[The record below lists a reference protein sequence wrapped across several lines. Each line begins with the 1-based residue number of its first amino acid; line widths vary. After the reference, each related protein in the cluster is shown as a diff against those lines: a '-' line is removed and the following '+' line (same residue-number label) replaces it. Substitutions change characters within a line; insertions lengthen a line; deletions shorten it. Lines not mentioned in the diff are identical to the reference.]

1 MVTRTKQA
9 VPTVPPFAMPTWIR
23 PLVGAGDDG
32 AVLAGGWTSAQQFD
46 VVTRAADGQHL
57 ITRMSEDAII
67 EQADDRNKAA
77 AVLENIY
84 KPRADFAGLE
94 MSKPHV
100 MGVINTTPDSFSDGG
115 AHLAPATAIASGMA
129 MSRAGASI
137 IDIGGESTRPGA
149 EAITRNQELA
159 RVLPPITGL
168 SRQNIRISIDTRH
181 AEVMTRACAAGAAVI
196 NDVEAL
202 RRDGA
207 VDAAAASGAPV
218 IIMHMQGQPET
229 MQDEPHYDFAPV
241 DIYQFLE
248 ERIEAAMA
256 AGIAKSHIAV
266 DPGFGFGKTVA
277 HNLQILNWL
286 SLFHGLGVPILF
298 GASRKSTIAKLSKG
312 EPADQRLAG
321 SLALAMAAYRQG
333 AQILRVHDV
342 AETVQALAVEQALLQ
357 GWVII
362 VSALVIWGQAILN

>member
-1 MVTRTKQA
+1 MGKHIAQA

-23 PLVGAGDDG
+23 PVVGVGDAG
-32 AVLAGGWTSAQQFD
+32 AVLAGGWIRAQQFD
-46 VVTRAADGQHL
+46 VVTRDEDGQHL

-67 EQADDRNKAA
+67 DHADDRNKAA
-77 AVLENIY
+77 AVLENLY

-94 MSKPHV
+94 MAKPHL

-115 AHLAPATAIASGMA
+115 AHLAPATAIASGMS
-129 MSRAGASI
+129 MWQAGASV

-149 EAITRNQELA
+149 APITRNQELA

-168 SRQNIRISIDTRH
+168 ARQNIRLSIDTRH
-181 AEVMTRACAAGAAVI
+181 AEVMTRACAAGAAII

-207 VDAAAASGAPV
+207 LVAAAASGAPV

-229 MQDEPHYDFAPV
+229 MQDEPHYEFAPV

-248 ERIEAAMA
+248 ERIDAAVA

-298 GASRKSTIAKLSKG
+298 GASRKSTIAKLSKD

-333 AQILRVHDV
+333 AQLLRVHDV
-342 AETVQALAVEQALLQ
+342 GETAQALAVEQALLQ
-357 GWVII
+357 AG
-362 VSALVIWGQAILN
+362 

>member
-1 MVTRTKQA
+1 MGKHIAQA

-23 PLVGAGDDG
+23 PVVGVGDAGT
-32 AVLAGGWTSAQQFD
+32 VLAGGWIKAQQFD
-46 VVTRAADGQHL
+46 VVTRDEDDQHL

-67 EQADDRNKAA
+67 DHADDRNKAA
-77 AVLENIY
+77 AVLENLY

-94 MSKPHV
+94 MAKPHL

-129 MSRAGASI
+129 MWQAGASV

-149 EAITRNQELA
+149 APITRNQELA

-168 SRQNIRISIDTRH
+168 AQQNIRISIDTRH
-181 AEVMTRACAAGAAVI
+181 AEVMTRACAAGAAII

-207 VDAAAASGAPV
+207 LDAAAASGAPV

-229 MQDEPHYDFAPV
+229 MQDEPHYEFAPV

-248 ERIEAAMA
+248 ERIDAAVA

-298 GASRKSTIAKLSKG
+298 GASRKSTIAKLSKD
-312 EPADQRLAG
+312 EPPDQRLAG
-321 SLALAMAAYRQG
+321 SLTLAMAAYRQG
-333 AQILRVHDV
+333 AQLLRVHDV
-342 AETVQALAVEQALLQ
+342 GETAQALAVEQALLQ
-357 GWVII
+357 A
-362 VSALVIWGQAILN
+362 S

>member
-1 MVTRTKQA
+1 MGKHTAQA

-23 PLVGAGDDG
+23 PVVGVGDG
-32 AVLAGGWTSAQQFD
+32 GTVLAGGWIRAQQFD
-46 VVTRAADGQHL
+46 VVTRDEDGQHL
-57 ITRMSEDAII
+57 ITRMSEDAIVDH
-67 EQADDRNKAA
+67 ADDRNKAA
-77 AVLENIY
+77 AMLENLY

-94 MSKPHV
+94 MAKPHL

-129 MSRAGASI
+129 MWQAGASV

-149 EAITRNQELA
+149 APITRNQELA

-168 SRQNIRISIDTRH
+168 ARQNIRLSIDTRH
-181 AEVMTRACAAGAAVI
+181 AEVMTRACAAGAAII

-207 VDAAAASGAPV
+207 LDAAAASGAPV

-229 MQDEPHYDFAPV
+229 MQDEPHYEFAPV

-248 ERIEAAMA
+248 ERIDAAVA

-298 GASRKSTIAKLSKG
+298 GASRKSTIAKLSKD

-333 AQILRVHDV
+333 AQLLRVHDV
-342 AETVQALAVEQALLQ
+342 GETAQALAVEQALLQ
-357 GWVII
+357 AG
-362 VSALVIWGQAILN
+362 

>member
-1 MVTRTKQA
+1 MGKHIAQA

-23 PLVGAGDDG
+23 PVVGVGDG
-32 AVLAGGWTSAQQFD
+32 GTVLAGGWIKAQQFD
-46 VVTRAADGQHL
+46 VVTRDEDGRHL

-67 EQADDRNKAA
+67 DHADDRNKAL
-77 AVLENIY
+77 AVLENLY

-94 MSKPHV
+94 MAKPHL

-115 AHLAPATAIASGMA
+115 AHLAPGTAIASGMA
-129 MSRAGASI
+129 MWQAGASV

-149 EAITRNQELA
+149 TPITRNQELA

-168 SRQNIRISIDTRH
+168 ARQNIHLSIDTRH
-181 AEVMTRACAAGAAVI
+181 AEVMTRACAAGAAII

-207 VDAAAASGAPV
+207 LDAAAASGASV

-229 MQDEPHYDFAPV
+229 MQDEPHYEFAPV

-248 ERIEAAMA
+248 ERVDAAVA

-298 GASRKSTIAKLSKG
+298 GASRKSTIAKLSKD

-333 AQILRVHDV
+333 AQLLRVHDV
-342 AETVQALAVEQALLQ
+342 GETAQALAVEQALLQ
-357 GWVII
+357 AG
-362 VSALVIWGQAILN
+362 

>member
-1 MVTRTKQA
+1 MGKHIAQA

-23 PLVGAGDDG
+23 PVVEVGDG
-32 AVLAGGWTSAQQFD
+32 GTVLAGGWIRAQQFD
-46 VVTRAADGQHL
+46 VVTRDEDGQHL

-67 EQADDRNKAA
+67 DHTDDRNKAA
-77 AVLENIY
+77 AVLENLY

-94 MSKPHV
+94 MAKPHL

-115 AHLAPATAIASGMA
+115 ANLAPATAIASGMA
-129 MSRAGASI
+129 MWQAGASV

-149 EAITRNQELA
+149 APITRNQELA

-168 SRQNIRISIDTRH
+168 AQRNIRLSIDTRH
-181 AEVMTRACAAGAAVI
+181 AEVMTRACAAGAVII
-196 NDVEAL
+196 NDIEAL
-202 RRDGA
+202 RGDGA
-207 VDAAAASGAPV
+207 LDAAAASGAPV

-229 MQDEPHYDFAPV
+229 MQDEPHYEFAPV

-248 ERIEAAMA
+248 ERIDAAVA

-277 HNLQILNWL
+277 HNLQILSWL

-298 GASRKSTIAKLSKG
+298 GASRKSTIAKLSKD
-312 EPADQRLAG
+312 EPPDQRLAG
-321 SLALAMAAYRQG
+321 SLTLAMAAYRQG
-333 AQILRVHDV
+333 AQLLRVHDV
-342 AETVQALAVEQALLQ
+342 GETAQALAVEQALLQ
-357 GWVII
+357 A
-362 VSALVIWGQAILN
+362 S

>member
-1 MVTRTKQA
+1 MGKHTQA

-23 PLVGAGDDG
+23 PVVGVGDG
-32 AVLAGGWTSAQQFD
+32 STVLAGGWIRAQQFD
-46 VVTRAADGQHL
+46 VVTRDEDGQHL
-57 ITRMSEDAII
+57 ITRMSEDAIVDH
-67 EQADDRNKAA
+67 ADDRNKAA
-77 AVLENIY
+77 AVLENLY

-94 MSKPHV
+94 MAKPHL
-100 MGVINTTPDSFSDGG
+100 MGVVNTTPDSFSDGG

-129 MSRAGASI
+129 MCQAGASV

-149 EAITRNQELA
+149 APITRNQELA

-168 SRQNIRISIDTRH
+168 ARQNIRLSIDTRH
-181 AEVMTRACAAGAAVI
+181 AEVMTRACAAGAAII

-207 VDAAAASGAPV
+207 LDAAAESGAPV
-218 IIMHMQGQPET
+218 IIMHMQGQPEN
-229 MQDEPHYDFAPV
+229 MQDEPHYEFAPV

-248 ERIEAAMA
+248 ERVDAVVA

-298 GASRKSTIAKLSKG
+298 GASRKSTIAKLSKD
-312 EPADQRLAG
+312 EPANQRLAG
-321 SLALAMAAYRQG
+321 SLTLAMAAYRQG
-333 AQILRVHDV
+333 AQLLRVHDV
-342 AETVQALAVEQALLQ
+342 GETAQALAVEQALLQ
-357 GWVII
+357 TG
-362 VSALVIWGQAILN
+362 

>member
-1 MVTRTKQA
+1 MGKHIVQA
-9 VPTVPPFAMPTWIR
+9 VPAVPPFAMPTWIR
-23 PLVGAGDDG
+23 PVVEVGDG
-32 AVLAGGWTSAQQFD
+32 GTVLAGGWIRAQQFD
-46 VVTRAADGQHL
+46 VVTRDEDGQHL
-57 ITRMSEDAII
+57 ITRMSEDAIVDH
-67 EQADDRNKAA
+67 ADDRNKAA
-77 AVLENIY
+77 AVLENLY

-94 MSKPHV
+94 MAKPHL

-129 MSRAGASI
+129 MFQAGASV

-149 EAITRNQELA
+149 TPITRNQELA

-168 SRQNIRISIDTRH
+168 ARQNIRLSIDTRH
-181 AEVMTRACAAGAAVI
+181 AEVMTRACAAGAAII

-207 VDAAAASGAPV
+207 LDAAAASGAPV

-229 MQDEPHYDFAPV
+229 MQDEPHYEFAPV

-248 ERIEAAMA
+248 ERIDATVA

-298 GASRKSTIAKLSKG
+298 GASRKSTIAKLSKD

-333 AQILRVHDV
+333 AQLLRVHDV
-342 AETVQALAVEQALLQ
+342 GETAQALAVEQALLQ
-357 GWVII
+357 AG
-362 VSALVIWGQAILN
+362 

>member
-1 MVTRTKQA
+1 MGKHIVQA

-23 PLVGAGDDG
+23 PVVGVGDAGT
-32 AVLAGGWTSAQQFD
+32 VLAGGWIRAQQFD
-46 VVTRAADGQHL
+46 VVTRDEDGQHL

-67 EQADDRNKAA
+67 DHADDRNKAS
-77 AVLENIY
+77 AVLENLH

-94 MSKPHV
+94 MAKPHL

-129 MSRAGASI
+129 MWQAGASV

-149 EAITRNQELA
+149 APITRNQELA

-168 SRQNIRISIDTRH
+168 ARQNIRLSIDTRH
-181 AEVMTRACAAGAAVI
+181 AEVMTRACAAGAAII

-207 VDAAAASGAPV
+207 LVAAAASGAPV

-229 MQDEPHYDFAPV
+229 MQDEPHYEFAPV

-248 ERIEAAMA
+248 ERIDAAMA

-298 GASRKSTIAKLSKG
+298 GASRKSTIAKLSKD

-333 AQILRVHDV
+333 AQLLRVHDV
-342 AETVQALAVEQALLQ
+342 GETAQALAVEQALLQ
-357 GWVII
+357 AG
-362 VSALVIWGQAILN
+362 

>member
-1 MVTRTKQA
+1 MQDEVTAARNKQMA
-9 VPTVPPFAMPTWIR
+9 PTVPPFAEPTWIR

-32 AVLAGGWTSAQQFD
+32 AILAGGWARSQHFD
-46 VVTRAADGQHL
+46 VVTHSVDGRQL

-67 EQADDRNKAA
+67 EKADNRNKAA
-77 AVLENIY
+77 DVLDNIY
-84 KPRADFAGLE
+84 KQRVDFAGLE
-94 MSKPHV
+94 MSKPNV
-100 MGVINTTPDSFSDGG
+100 MGVINATPDSFSDGG
-115 AHLAPATAIASGMA
+115 AHLAPATAISSGMA
-129 MSRAGASI
+129 MSRSGASI

-149 EAITRNQELA
+149 GAITRNQELA
-159 RVLPPITGL
+159 RVLPTISGL

-181 AEVMTRACAAGAAVI
+181 AEVMKRACAAGAAVI
-196 NDVEAL
+196 NDVEGL
-202 RRDGA
+202 RREGA

-229 MQDEPHYDFAPV
+229 MQDEPHYDFAPI

-256 AGIAKSHIAV
+256 AGIAKSNIAV
-266 DPGFGFGKTVA
+266 DPGFGFGKTVL

-286 SLFHGLGVPILF
+286 SLFHGLGVPILV

-312 EPADQRLAG
+312 ESADQRLAG
-321 SLALAMAAYRQG
+321 SLVLAMAAYRQG

-357 GWVII
+357 
-362 VSALVIWGQAILN
+362 AE

>member
-1 MVTRTKQA
+1 MGKHIAQA

-23 PLVGAGDDG
+23 PVVGVGDAGTL
-32 AVLAGGWTSAQQFD
+32 LAGGWIRAQQFD
-46 VVTRAADGQHL
+46 VVTRDEDGQHL

-67 EQADDRNKAA
+67 DHADDRNKAA
-77 AVLENIY
+77 AVLENLY

-94 MSKPHV
+94 MAKPHL

-129 MSRAGASI
+129 MWQAGASV

-149 EAITRNQELA
+149 APITRNQELA

-168 SRQNIRISIDTRH
+168 ARQNIRLSIDTRH
-181 AEVMTRACAAGAAVI
+181 AEVMTRACAAGAAII

-207 VDAAAASGAPV
+207 LDAAAASGAPV

-229 MQDEPHYDFAPV
+229 MQDEPHYEFAPV

-248 ERIEAAMA
+248 ERVDAAVA

-298 GASRKSTIAKLSKG
+298 GASRKSTIAKLSKD

-333 AQILRVHDV
+333 AQLLRVHDV
-342 AETVQALAVEQALLQ
+342 GETAQALAVEQALLQ
-357 GWVII
+357 AG
-362 VSALVIWGQAILN
+362 

>member
-1 MVTRTKQA
+1 MGKHIAQA
-9 VPTVPPFAMPTWIR
+9 VPTVPPFSMPTWLR
-23 PLVGAGDDG
+23 PVVGVGDAGT
-32 AVLAGGWTSAQQFD
+32 VLAGGWIRAQQFD
-46 VVTRAADGQHL
+46 VVTRDEDGQHL

-67 EQADDRNKAA
+67 DHADDRNKAL
-77 AVLENIY
+77 AVLENLY

-94 MSKPHV
+94 MAKPHL

-129 MSRAGASI
+129 MWQAGASV

-149 EAITRNQELA
+149 APITRNQELA

-168 SRQNIRISIDTRH
+168 ARQNIRLSIDTRH
-181 AEVMTRACAAGAAVI
+181 AEVMTRACAAGAAII

-207 VDAAAASGAPV
+207 LDAAVASGAPV

-229 MQDEPHYDFAPV
+229 MQDEPHYEFAPV

-248 ERIEAAMA
+248 ERIDAAVA
-256 AGIAKSHIAV
+256 AGIGKSHIAV

-298 GASRKSTIAKLSKG
+298 GASRKSTIAKLSKD

-333 AQILRVHDV
+333 AQLLRVHDV
-342 AETVQALAVEQALLQ
+342 GETAQALAVEQALLQ
-357 GWVII
+357 A
-362 VSALVIWGQAILN
+362 S

>member
-1 MVTRTKQA
+1 MGKHKAQA

-23 PLVGAGDDG
+23 PVVGVGDAGT
-32 AVLAGGWTSAQQFD
+32 VLAGGWIRAQQFD
-46 VVTRAADGQHL
+46 VVTRDEDGQHL

-67 EQADDRNKAA
+67 DHADDRNKAL
-77 AVLENIY
+77 AVLENLY

-94 MSKPHV
+94 MAKPHL

-115 AHLAPATAIASGMA
+115 AHLAPATAIASGMS
-129 MSRAGASI
+129 MWQAGASV

-149 EAITRNQELA
+149 APITRNQELA

-168 SRQNIRISIDTRH
+168 ARQNIRLSIDTRH
-181 AEVMTRACAAGAAVI
+181 AEVMTRACAAGASII

-207 VDAAAASGAPV
+207 LVAAAASGAPV

-229 MQDEPHYDFAPV
+229 MQDEPHYEFAPV

-248 ERIEAAMA
+248 ERIDAAVA

-298 GASRKSTIAKLSKG
+298 GASRKSTIAKLSKD

-333 AQILRVHDV
+333 AQLLRVHDV
-342 AETVQALAVEQALLQ
+342 GETAQALAVEQALLQ
-357 GWVII
+357 AG
-362 VSALVIWGQAILN
+362 

>member
-1 MVTRTKQA
+1 MGKHIAQA

-23 PLVGAGDDG
+23 PVVGMGDG
-32 AVLAGGWTSAQQFD
+32 GTVLAEGWIRARQFD
-46 VVTRAADGQHL
+46 VVTRDEDGQHL
-57 ITRMSEDAII
+57 ITRMSEGAII
-67 EQADDRNKAA
+67 YHADDRNKAA
-77 AVLENIY
+77 AVLENLY

-94 MSKPHV
+94 MSKPHL

-129 MSRAGASI
+129 MWQAGASV

-149 EAITRNQELA
+149 APITRNQELV

-168 SRQNIRISIDTRH
+168 ARQNIRLSIDTRH
-181 AEVMTRACAAGAAVI
+181 AEVMKRACAAGAAII

-207 VDAAAASGAPV
+207 LDAAVASGAPV

-229 MQDEPHYDFAPV
+229 MQDEPHYEFAPV

-248 ERIEAAMA
+248 ERIDAAVA
-256 AGIAKSHIAV
+256 AGIGKSHIAV

-298 GASRKSTIAKLSKG
+298 GGSRKSTIAKLSKD
-312 EPADQRLAG
+312 EPANQRLAG

-333 AQILRVHDV
+333 AQLLRVHDV
-342 AETVQALAVEQALLQ
+342 GETAQALAVEQALLQ
-357 GWVII
+357 AG
-362 VSALVIWGQAILN
+362 

>member
-1 MVTRTKQA
+1 MGKHIAQA

-23 PLVGAGDDG
+23 PVVGVGDAGT
-32 AVLAGGWTSAQQFD
+32 VLAGGWIRAQQFD
-46 VVTRAADGQHL
+46 VVIRDENGQHL

-67 EQADDRNKAA
+67 DHADDRNKAA
-77 AVLENIY
+77 AVLENLY
-84 KPRADFAGLE
+84 GPRADFAGLE
-94 MSKPHV
+94 MVKSHL

-115 AHLAPATAIASGMA
+115 AHLAPATAITSGMA
-129 MSRAGASI
+129 MWQAGASV

-149 EAITRNQELA
+149 APITRNQELA

-168 SRQNIRISIDTRH
+168 ARQNIRLSIDTRH
-181 AEVMTRACAAGAAVI
+181 AEVMKRACAAGAAII

-207 VDAAAASGAPV
+207 LDAAAESGAPV
-218 IIMHMQGQPET
+218 IIMHMQGQPEN
-229 MQDEPHYDFAPV
+229 MQDEPHYEFAPV

-248 ERIEAAMA
+248 ERIDAAVA
-256 AGIAKSHIAV
+256 AGIGKSHIAV

-298 GASRKSTIAKLSKG
+298 GASRKSTIAKLSKD
-312 EPADQRLAG
+312 EQADQRLAG

-333 AQILRVHDV
+333 AQLLRVHDV
-342 AETVQALAVEQALLQ
+342 GETAQALAVEQALLQ
-357 GWVII
+357 AG
-362 VSALVIWGQAILN
+362 

>member
-1 MVTRTKQA
+1 MQDRTIGKHIAQA

-23 PLVGAGDDG
+23 PVVEVGEGG
-32 AVLAGGWTSAQQFD
+32 TVLAGGWTRAQQFD
-46 VVTRAADGQHL
+46 VVTRDEDGQHL

-67 EQADDRNKAA
+67 DHADDRNKAS
-77 AVLENIY
+77 AVLGNLY

-94 MSKPHV
+94 MAKPHL

-115 AHLAPATAIASGMA
+115 AHLASATAIASGMV
-129 MSRAGASI
+129 MWQAGASV

-149 EAITRNQELA
+149 APITRNQELA

-168 SRQNIRISIDTRH
+168 ARQNIRLSIDTRH
-181 AEVMTRACAAGAAVI
+181 AEVMTRACAAGAAII

-207 VDAAAASGAPV
+207 LDAAAASGAPV

-229 MQDEPHYDFAPV
+229 MQDEPHYEFAPV

-248 ERIEAAMA
+248 ERIDAAVA

-298 GASRKSTIAKLSKG
+298 GASRKSTIAKLSKD
-312 EPADQRLAG
+312 EPANQRLAG

-333 AQILRVHDV
+333 AQLLRVHDV
-342 AETVQALAVEQALLQ
+342 GETAQALAVEQALH
-357 GWVII
+357 
-362 VSALVIWGQAILN
+362 QAG

>member
-1 MVTRTKQA
+1 MGKHIAQA

-23 PLVGAGDDG
+23 PVVGVGDG
-32 AVLAGGWTSAQQFD
+32 GTVLAGGWIRAQQFD
-46 VVTRAADGQHL
+46 VVTRDEDGQHL

-67 EQADDRNKAA
+67 DHADDRNKAA
-77 AVLENIY
+77 AVLENLY

-94 MSKPHV
+94 MAKPHL

-129 MSRAGASI
+129 MWQAGASV

-149 EAITRNQELA
+149 APITRNQELA

-168 SRQNIRISIDTRH
+168 ARQNIRLSIDTRH
-181 AEVMTRACAAGAAVI
+181 AEVMTRACAAGAAII

-207 VDAAAASGAPV
+207 LDAAAASGAPV

-229 MQDEPHYDFAPV
+229 MQDEPHYEFAPV

-248 ERIEAAMA
+248 ERIDAAVA

-298 GASRKSTIAKLSKG
+298 GASRKSTIAKLSKD

-333 AQILRVHDV
+333 AQLLRVHDV
-342 AETVQALAVEQALLQ
+342 GETAQALAVEQALLQ
-357 GWVII
+357 AG
-362 VSALVIWGQAILN
+362 

>member
-1 MVTRTKQA
+1 MIIRTNQSAPVT
-9 VPTVPPFAMPTWIR
+9 PPFAMPTWIR
-23 PLVGAGDDG
+23 PIVGASDNG
-32 AVLAGGWTSAQQFD
+32 AVVAGGWTSTQQFD
-46 VVTRAADGQHL
+46 VVIRAADGRFM
-57 ITRMSEDAII
+57 ITCMSEDAII
-67 EQADDRNKAA
+67 EQADNRNKAV
-77 AVLENIY
+77 AVFENLY
-84 KPRADFAGLE
+84 KPRANFAGLK

-100 MGVINTTPDSFSDGG
+100 MGVINVTPDSFSDGG
-115 AHLAPATAIASGMA
+115 VHLAPGNAFASGMA
-129 MSRAGASI
+129 MSQAGASI

-159 RVLPPITGL
+159 RVLPPIAGL
-168 SRQNIRISIDTRH
+168 SRQNLLISIDSRH

-202 RRDGA
+202 RRNGA
-207 VDAAAASGAPV
+207 IDAAAASGVPV

-229 MQDEPHYDFAPV
+229 MQDEPHYDFAPI

-256 AGIAKSHIAV
+256 AGIAKSDIAI

-312 EPADQRLAG
+312 EPAEKRLAG
-321 SLALAMAAYRQG
+321 SLALAMAAFRQG

-342 AETVQALAVEQALLQ
+342 AETVQALAVEQAMLKA
-357 GWVII
+357 G
-362 VSALVIWGQAILN
+362 

>member
-1 MVTRTKQA
+1 MGKHIAQA

-23 PLVGAGDDG
+23 PVVGVGDAGT
-32 AVLAGGWTSAQQFD
+32 VLAGGWIRAQQFD
-46 VVTRAADGQHL
+46 VVTRDEDGQHL

-67 EQADDRNKAA
+67 DHADDRNKAA
-77 AVLENIY
+77 AVLENLC

-94 MSKPHV
+94 MAKPHL

-115 AHLAPATAIASGMA
+115 AHLAIATAITSAMA
-129 MSRAGASI
+129 MWQAGASV

-149 EAITRNQELA
+149 APITRNQELA

-168 SRQNIRISIDTRH
+168 ARQNIRLSIDTRH
-181 AEVMTRACAAGAAVI
+181 AEVMTRACAAGAAII

-207 VDAAAASGAPV
+207 LDAAAASGAPV

-229 MQDEPHYDFAPV
+229 MQDEPHYEFAPV

-248 ERIEAAMA
+248 ERIDAAVA

-277 HNLQILNWL
+277 HNLQILNWI

-298 GASRKSTIAKLSKG
+298 GASRKSTIAKLSKD

-333 AQILRVHDV
+333 AQLLRVHDV
-342 AETVQALAVEQALLQ
+342 GETAQALAVEQALLQ
-357 GWVII
+357 AG
-362 VSALVIWGQAILN
+362 

>member
-1 MVTRTKQA
+1 MGKHIAQA

-23 PLVGAGDDG
+23 PVVGVGNG
-32 AVLAGGWTSAQQFD
+32 GTVLAGGWIRAQQFD
-46 VVTRAADGQHL
+46 VVTRDEDGQHL

-67 EQADDRNKAA
+67 DHADDRNKAA
-77 AVLENIY
+77 AVLENLY

-94 MSKPHV
+94 MAKPHL

-129 MSRAGASI
+129 MWQAGASV

-149 EAITRNQELA
+149 APITRNQELA

-168 SRQNIRISIDTRH
+168 ARQNIRLSIDTRH
-181 AEVMTRACAAGAAVI
+181 AEVMTRACAAGAAII

-207 VDAAAASGAPV
+207 LDAAAASGAPV

-229 MQDEPHYDFAPV
+229 MQDEPHYEFAPV

-248 ERIEAAMA
+248 ERIDAAVA

-298 GASRKSTIAKLSKG
+298 GASRKSTIAKLSKN

-333 AQILRVHDV
+333 AQLLRVHDV
-342 AETVQALAVEQALLQ
+342 GETAQALAVEQALLQ
-357 GWVII
+357 AG
-362 VSALVIWGQAILN
+362 

>member
-1 MVTRTKQA
+1 MGKHIAQA

-23 PLVGAGDDG
+23 PVVGVGDAG
-32 AVLAGGWTSAQQFD
+32 AVLAGGWIRAQQFD
-46 VVTRAADGQHL
+46 VVTRDEDGQHL

-67 EQADDRNKAA
+67 DHADDRNKAA
-77 AVLENIY
+77 AVLENLY

-94 MSKPHV
+94 MAKPHL

-129 MSRAGASI
+129 MWQAGASV

-149 EAITRNQELA
+149 APITRNQELA

-168 SRQNIRISIDTRH
+168 ARQNIRLSIDTRH
-181 AEVMTRACAAGAAVI
+181 AEVMTRACAAGAAII

-207 VDAAAASGAPV
+207 LDAAAASGAPV

-229 MQDEPHYDFAPV
+229 MQDEPHYEFAPV

-248 ERIEAAMA
+248 ERIDAAVA
-256 AGIAKSHIAV
+256 AGIGKSHIAV

-298 GASRKSTIAKLSKG
+298 GASRKSTIAKLSKD

-333 AQILRVHDV
+333 AQLLRVHDV
-342 AETVQALAVEQALLQ
+342 GETAQALAVEQALLQ
-357 GWVII
+357 AG
-362 VSALVIWGQAILN
+362 

>member
-1 MVTRTKQA
+1 MVTSEKQTA
-9 VPTVPPFAMPTWIR
+9 TNVPPFATPTWIR
-23 PLVGAGDDG
+23 PLVGARGYG
-32 AVLAGGWTSAQQFD
+32 PTLAGGWTSAEQFD
-46 VVTRAADGQHL
+46 VVTRSADGRQQMV
-57 ITRMSEDAII
+57 TRMSEDAIL
-67 EQADDRNKAA
+67 EQADNRNIAA
-77 AVLENIY
+77 AVLDNIY
-84 KPRADFAGLE
+84 QPRVDFAGLK

-100 MGVINTTPDSFSDGG
+100 MGIINTTPDSFSDGG
-115 AHLAPATAIASGMA
+115 AHLKPATAISSGIA
-129 MSRAGASI
+129 MSQAGASI

-159 RVLPPITGL
+159 RVLPTISGL
-168 SRQNIRISIDTRH
+168 SRQNIRLSIDTRH

-196 NDVEAL
+196 NDVEAF

-207 VDAAAASGAPV
+207 VAAAAASGASV

-248 ERIEAAMA
+248 ERIEALMA
-256 AGIAKSHIAV
+256 AGITKSHIAV

-312 EPADQRLAG
+312 ESTDQRLAG

-333 AQILRVHDV
+333 AQIFRVHDV
-342 AETVQALAVEQALLQ
+342 TETVQALAVEQALLQ
-357 GWVII
+357 AG
-362 VSALVIWGQAILN
+362 

>member
-1 MVTRTKQA
+1 MGKHIAQA

-23 PLVGAGDDG
+23 PVVGVGDAG
-32 AVLAGGWTSAQQFD
+32 AVLAGGWIRAQQFD
-46 VVTRAADGQHL
+46 VVTRDEDGQHL

-67 EQADDRNKAA
+67 DHADDRNKAA
-77 AVLENIY
+77 AVLENLY

-94 MSKPHV
+94 MAKPHL

-115 AHLAPATAIASGMA
+115 AHLAPATAIASGMS
-129 MSRAGASI
+129 MWQAGASV

-149 EAITRNQELA
+149 APITRNQELA

-168 SRQNIRISIDTRH
+168 ARQNIRLSIDTRH
-181 AEVMTRACAAGAAVI
+181 AEVMTRACAAGAAII

-207 VDAAAASGAPV
+207 LDAAAASGAPV

-229 MQDEPHYDFAPV
+229 MQDEPHYEFAPV

-248 ERIEAAMA
+248 ERIDAAVA

-298 GASRKSTIAKLSKG
+298 GASRKSTIAKLSKD

-333 AQILRVHDV
+333 AQLLRVHDV
-342 AETVQALAVEQALLQ
+342 GETAQALAVEQALLQ
-357 GWVII
+357 AG
-362 VSALVIWGQAILN
+362 

>member
-1 MVTRTKQA
+1 MGKHIAQA

-23 PLVGAGDDG
+23 PVVGVGDAGT
-32 AVLAGGWTSAQQFD
+32 VLAGGWIRAQQFD
-46 VVTRAADGQHL
+46 VVTRDEDGQHL

-67 EQADDRNKAA
+67 DHADDRNKAA
-77 AVLENIY
+77 AVLENLY

-94 MSKPHV
+94 MAKPHL

-129 MSRAGASI
+129 MWQAGASV

-149 EAITRNQELA
+149 APITRNQELA

-168 SRQNIRISIDTRH
+168 ARQNIRLSIDTRH
-181 AEVMTRACAAGAAVI
+181 AEVMTRACAAGAAII

-207 VDAAAASGAPV
+207 LDAAAASGAPV

-229 MQDEPHYDFAPV
+229 MQDEPHYEFAPV

-248 ERIEAAMA
+248 ERIDAAVA

-298 GASRKSTIAKLSKG
+298 GASRKSTIAKLSKD

-333 AQILRVHDV
+333 AQLLRVHDV
-342 AETVQALAVEQALLQ
+342 GETAQALAVEQALLQ
-357 GWVII
+357 AG
-362 VSALVIWGQAILN
+362 

>member
-1 MVTRTKQA
+1 MQDRKIGKHIAQG

-23 PLVGAGDDG
+23 PVVGMGDTG
-32 AVLAGGWTSAQQFD
+32 TVLAGGWIRAQQFD
-46 VVTRAADGQHL
+46 VVTRDEDGQHL

-67 EQADDRNKAA
+67 DHADDRNKAA
-77 AVLENIY
+77 AVLENLY

-94 MSKPHV
+94 MAKPHL

-115 AHLAPATAIASGMA
+115 AHLAPANAIASGMA
-129 MSRAGASI
+129 MWQAGASV

-149 EAITRNQELA
+149 APITRNQELA

-168 SRQNIRISIDTRH
+168 ARQNIRLSIDTRH
-181 AEVMTRACAAGAAVI
+181 AEVMTRACAAGAAII

-207 VDAAAASGAPV
+207 LDAAAASGAPV

-229 MQDEPHYDFAPV
+229 MQDEPHYEFAPV

-248 ERIEAAMA
+248 ERVDAAVA

-298 GASRKSTIAKLSKG
+298 GASRKSTIAKLSKD

-333 AQILRVHDV
+333 AQLLRVHDV
-342 AETVQALAVEQALLQ
+342 GETAQALAVEQALLQ
-357 GWVII
+357 AG
-362 VSALVIWGQAILN
+362 

>member
-1 MVTRTKQA
+1 MGKHIAQA

-23 PLVGAGDDG
+23 PVVEVGDGG
-32 AVLAGGWTSAQQFD
+32 AVLAGGWMRAQQFD
-46 VVTRAADGQHL
+46 VVTRDEDGQHL

-67 EQADDRNKAA
+67 DHADDRNKAA
-77 AVLENIY
+77 AVLENLY
-84 KPRADFAGLE
+84 RPRADFAGLE
-94 MSKPHV
+94 MAKPHL

-129 MSRAGASI
+129 MWQAGASV

-149 EAITRNQELA
+149 APITRNQELA

-168 SRQNIRISIDTRH
+168 ARQNIRLSIDTRH
-181 AEVMTRACAAGAAVI
+181 AEVMTRACAAGAAII

-207 VDAAAASGAPV
+207 LDAAAESGAPV

-229 MQDEPHYDFAPV
+229 MQDEPHYEFAPV

-248 ERIEAAMA
+248 ERIDAAVA

-298 GASRKSTIAKLSKG
+298 GASRKSTIAKLSKD

-333 AQILRVHDV
+333 AQLLRVHDV
-342 AETVQALAVEQALLQ
+342 GETAQALAVERALLQ
-357 GWVII
+357 TG
-362 VSALVIWGQAILN
+362 

>member
-1 MVTRTKQA
+1 MGKHIAQA

-23 PLVGAGDDG
+23 PVVGVGDSG
-32 AVLAGGWTSAQQFD
+32 TVLAGGWIRAQQFD
-46 VVTRAADGQHL
+46 VITRDEDGQHL

-67 EQADDRNKAA
+67 DHADDRNKAA
-77 AVLENIY
+77 AVLENLY

-94 MSKPHV
+94 MAKPHL

-129 MSRAGASI
+129 MWQAGASV

-149 EAITRNQELA
+149 APITRNQELA

-168 SRQNIRISIDTRH
+168 ARQNIRLSIDTRH
-181 AEVMTRACAAGAAVI
+181 AEVMTRACAAGAAII

-207 VDAAAASGAPV
+207 LDAAAASGAPV

-229 MQDEPHYDFAPV
+229 MQDEPHYEFAPV

-248 ERIEAAMA
+248 ERIDAAVA

-298 GASRKSTIAKLSKG
+298 GASRKSTIAKLSKD

-333 AQILRVHDV
+333 AQLLRVHDV
-342 AETVQALAVEQALLQ
+342 GETAQALAVEQALLQ
-357 GWVII
+357 AG
-362 VSALVIWGQAILN
+362 

>member
-1 MVTRTKQA
+1 MASWIKQA

-23 PLVGAGDDG
+23 PLVGAWDDG
-32 AVLAGGWTSAQQFD
+32 AVLAGGWTVAQRFD

-57 ITRMSEDAII
+57 ITRMTEDII
-67 EQADDRNKAA
+67 IKQADDRNKAA
-77 AVLENIY
+77 GVLENLY
-84 KPRADFAGLE
+84 KARDDFAGLE
-94 MSKPHV
+94 MAKPHV

-115 AHLAPATAIASGMA
+115 AHLAPANAIASGMA
-129 MSRAGASI
+129 MSHAGASI

-168 SRQNIRISIDTRH
+168 SRQNLRISIDTRH

-196 NDVEAL
+196 NDVEGL

-207 VDAAAASGAPV
+207 ADAAAASGAPV
-218 IIMHMQGQPET
+218 IIVHMQGQPKN
-229 MQDEPHYDFAPV
+229 MQVEPHYDFAPV

-248 ERIEAAMA
+248 ERIEVAMA
-256 AGIAKSHIAV
+256 AGISKSRIAI
-266 DPGFGFGKTVA
+266 DPGFGFGKSVI

-298 GASRKSTIAKLSKG
+298 GASRKSTIATLSKG

-342 AETVQALAVEQALLQ
+342 AETVQALAVEHALLQ
-357 GWVII
+357 AG
-362 VSALVIWGQAILN
+362 

>member
-1 MVTRTKQA
+1 MGKHIAQA

-23 PLVGAGDDG
+23 PVVGVGDG
-32 AVLAGGWTSAQQFD
+32 GTVLAGGWMRAQQFD
-46 VVTRAADGQHL
+46 VVTRDEDGQHL

-67 EQADDRNKAA
+67 DHADDRNKAA
-77 AVLENIY
+77 AVLENLY

-94 MSKPHV
+94 MAKPHL

-129 MSRAGASI
+129 MWQAGASV

-149 EAITRNQELA
+149 APITRNQELA

-168 SRQNIRISIDTRH
+168 ARQNIRLSIDTRH
-181 AEVMTRACAAGAAVI
+181 AEVMTRACAAGAAII

-207 VDAAAASGAPV
+207 LDAAAASGAPV

-229 MQDEPHYDFAPV
+229 MQDEPHYEFAPV

-248 ERIEAAMA
+248 ERIDAAVA

-298 GASRKSTIAKLSKG
+298 GASRKSTIAKLSKD

-333 AQILRVHDV
+333 AQLLRVHDV
-342 AETVQALAVEQALLQ
+342 GETAQALAVEQALLQ
-357 GWVII
+357 AG
-362 VSALVIWGQAILN
+362 

>member
-1 MVTRTKQA
+1 MGEHIAQA

-23 PLVGAGDDG
+23 PVVGVGDG
-32 AVLAGGWTSAQQFD
+32 GTVLAGGWIRAQHFD
-46 VVTRAADGQHL
+46 VVTRDEDGQHL

-67 EQADDRNKAA
+67 DHADDRNKAV
-77 AVLENIY
+77 AVLENLY
-84 KPRADFAGLE
+84 EPRADFAGLE
-94 MSKPHV
+94 MAKPHL
-100 MGVINTTPDSFSDGG
+100 MGVINTTPDSFSDWGT
-115 AHLAPATAIASGMA
+115 HLAPATAIASGMA
-129 MSRAGASI
+129 MWQAGASV

-149 EAITRNQELA
+149 APITRNQELA
-159 RVLPPITGL
+159 RVLPPVTGL
-168 SRQNIRISIDTRH
+168 ARQNIRLSIDTRH
-181 AEVMTRACAAGAAVI
+181 AEVMTRACAAGAAII

-207 VDAAAASGAPV
+207 LDAAAASGAPV
-218 IIMHMQGQPET
+218 IIMHMRGQPEN
-229 MQDEPHYDFAPV
+229 MQDEPHYEFAPV

-248 ERIEAAMA
+248 ERIDAAVA
-256 AGIAKSHIAV
+256 AGIGKSHIAV

-298 GASRKSTIAKLSKG
+298 GASRKSTIAKLSKD

-333 AQILRVHDV
+333 AQLLRVHDV
-342 AETVQALAVEQALLQ
+342 GETAQALAVEQALLQ
-357 GWVII
+357 AG
-362 VSALVIWGQAILN
+362 

>member
-1 MVTRTKQA
+1 MLARTKQPA
-9 VPTVPPFAMPTWIR
+9 PTVPPFAKPTWIR
-23 PLVGAGDDG
+23 PLVGAGDGG
-32 AVLAGGWTSAQQFD
+32 AVLGGGWTSAKQFD
-46 VVTRAADGQHL
+46 VVTHAADGQQL

-67 EQADDRNKAA
+67 EQADNRNE
-77 AVLENIY
+77 AVAVFDNIY
-84 KPRADFAGLE
+84 KPRVDFAGLD

-115 AHLAPATAIASGMA
+115 VHLAPATAISSGVA

-137 IDIGGESTRPGA
+137 IDIGGESMRPGA

-159 RVLPPITGL
+159 RVLPTISGL
-168 SRQNIRISIDTRH
+168 SRRNIRLSIDTRH
-181 AEVMTRACAAGAAVI
+181 AEVMTRACAAGAAII

-207 VDAAAASGAPV
+207 VDAAAACGAPV

-229 MQDEPHYDFAPV
+229 MQDEPYYDFAPV
-241 DIYQFLE
+241 DIYQFFQ
-248 ERIEAAMA
+248 ERIEAAVA

-286 SLFHGLGVPILF
+286 SLFHGLGVPIMF

-312 EPADQRLAG
+312 ESADQRLAG
-321 SLALAMAAYRQG
+321 SLVLAMAAYRQG

-357 GWVII
+357 AG
-362 VSALVIWGQAILN
+362 

>member
-1 MVTRTKQA
+1 MGKHIAQA

-23 PLVGAGDDG
+23 PVVGVGDAG
-32 AVLAGGWTSAQQFD
+32 AVLAGGWIRAQQFD
-46 VVTRAADGQHL
+46 VVTRDEDGQHL

-67 EQADDRNKAA
+67 DHADDRNKAA
-77 AVLENIY
+77 AVLENLY

-94 MSKPHV
+94 MAKPHL

-115 AHLAPATAIASGMA
+115 AHLAPATATASGMS
-129 MSRAGASI
+129 MWQAGASV

-149 EAITRNQELA
+149 APITRNQELA

-168 SRQNIRISIDTRH
+168 ARQNIRLSIDTRH
-181 AEVMTRACAAGAAVI
+181 AEVMTRACAAGAAII

-207 VDAAAASGAPV
+207 LDAAAASGAPV

-229 MQDEPHYDFAPV
+229 MQDEPHYEFAPV

-248 ERIEAAMA
+248 ERIDAAVA

-298 GASRKSTIAKLSKG
+298 GASRKSTIAKLSKD

-333 AQILRVHDV
+333 AQLLRVHDV
-342 AETVQALAVEQALLQ
+342 GETAQALAVEQALLQ
-357 GWVII
+357 AG
-362 VSALVIWGQAILN
+362 